1 MTKQLVVLG
10 FLALV
15 MTATSA
21 DAQKKSSASTA
32 RPIELGMD
40 GGISVGFDDPNV
52 TTVSLPVQA
61 LRVGFFMNDNISLE
75 PRFNFNSVSGG
86 GVSVRSYSLE
96 LGALYHLGG
105 YSNGSGLYVRPFAG
119 IAGVGGDL
127 GSGSDGFV
135 GAGAGVKLPFANRRL
150 ATRLEANL
158 GHAFSDGG
166 GTNGLGVLFGV
177 SLFHR

>member
-1 MTKQLVVLG
+1 MAASHVVLAERAANSGAPTPIQKFFMTKQLVVLG

-21 DAQKKSSASTA
+21 DAQKNSTA

-61 LRVGFFMNDNISLE
+61 LRVGFFMNDNISIE

-86 GVSVRSYSLE
+86 GVSIRSYSLE

-105 YSNGSGLYVRPFAG
+105 YTKGSGLYVRPFAG
-119 IAGVGGDL
+119 IVG
-127 GSGSDGFV
+127 
-135 GAGAGVKLPFANRRL
+135 
-150 ATRLEANL
+150 
-158 GHAFSDGG
+158 
-166 GTNGLGVLFGV
+166 
-177 SLFHR
+177 

>member
-1 MTKQLVVLG
+1 MTKQIAVLG
-10 FLALV
+10 FIALV
-15 MTATSA
+15 LTATTA
-21 DAQKKSSASTA
+21 DAQKSIP

-40 GGISVGFDDPNV
+40 GGISVGFDNPNV

-86 GVSVRSYSLE
+86 GVSVRSYALE

-105 YSNGSGLYVRPFAG
+105 YRKGSGLYVRPFAG

-127 GSGSDGFV
+127 GSGSDAFL
-135 GAGAGVKLPFANRRL
+135 GAGVGVKLPFANRRL
-150 ATRLEANL
+150 ATRLEANV
-158 GHAFSDGG
+158 GHAFTDVGG
-166 GTNGLGVLFGV
+166 SNNLGLLLGV

>member
-1 MTKQLVVLG
+1 MMNKLAVLG

-15 MTATSA
+15 TTASTA
-21 DAQKKSSASTA
+21 DAQKSSA
-32 RPIELGMD
+32 RPIELGLD

-61 LRVGFFMNDNISLE
+61 LRVGFFMNDKLSLE

-86 GVSVRSYSLE
+86 GVSVRTYSLE

-105 YSNGSGLYVRPFAG
+105 ITKGNGLYVRPFAG

-127 GSGSDGFV
+127 GSGSDAFM
-135 GAGAGVKLPFANRRL
+135 GAGVGIKVPFANRRL

-166 GTNGLGVLFGV
+166 GSNGLGVLFGV

>member
-10 FLALV
+10 FIALV
-15 MTATSA
+15 MSATAA
-21 DAQKKSSASTA
+21 EAQKNSSSA

-40 GGISVGFDDPNV
+40 GGLSIGFDDPNV

-61 LRVGFFMNDNISLE
+61 LRVGFFMNDKISLE

-86 GVSVRSYSLE
+86 GVSMRTYSLE

-105 YSNGSGLYVRPFAG
+105 YAKGSGLYARPFAG

-127 GSGSDGFV
+127 GSGSDGFI

-158 GHAFSDGG
+158 AHAFTDAGG
-166 GTNGLGVLFGV
+166 SNGLGVLFGV

>member
-1 MTKQLVVLG
+1 MMKKLVVLG
-10 FLALV
+10 FLALA
-15 MTATSA
+15 MTATAA
-21 DAQKKSSASTA
+21 DAQKNSTA

-40 GGISVGFDDPNV
+40 GGISIGFDDPNV

-86 GVSVRSYSLE
+86 GVSIRSYSLE

-105 YSNGSGLYVRPFAG
+105 YNKGSGLYVRPFAG

-150 ATRLEANL
+150 ATRLEANF
-158 GHAFSDGG
+158 GHAFNDAGG
-166 GTNGLGVLFGV
+166 SNGLGVLFGV

>member
-15 MTATSA
+15 FTATTA
-21 DAQKKSSASTA
+21 DAQKNSSA

-40 GGISVGFDDPNV
+40 GGISIGFDNPNV

-61 LRVGFFMNDNISLE
+61 LRVGFFMNDKVSLE
-75 PRFNFNSVSGG
+75 PRFSFNSVSGG
-86 GVSVRSYSLE
+86 GVSVRSYALE

-105 YSNGSGLYVRPFAG
+105 YVKGSGLYVRPFAG
-119 IAGVGGDL
+119 IAGVGGAV
-127 GSGSDGFV
+127 GSGSDAFM

-150 ATRLEANL
+150 ATRLEANF
-158 GHAFSDGG
+158 GHAFTDAGG
-166 GTNGLGVLFGV
+166 SNGLGILFGV

>member
-1 MTKQLVVLG
+1 MTKQIAVLG
-10 FLALV
+10 FIALV
-15 MTATSA
+15 LTATTA
-21 DAQKKSSASTA
+21 DAQKSSP

-40 GGISVGFDDPNV
+40 GGISVGFDNPNV

-75 PRFNFNSVSGG
+75 PRVNFNSVSGG
-86 GVSVRSYSLE
+86 GVSVRSYALE

-105 YSNGSGLYVRPFAG
+105 YSKGSGLYVRPFAG

-127 GSGSDGFV
+127 GSGSDAFL
-135 GAGAGVKLPFANRRL
+135 GAGVGVKLPFANRRL
-150 ATRLEANL
+150 ATRLEANF
-158 GHAFSDGG
+158 GHAFTDVGG
-166 GTNGLGVLFGV
+166 SNNLGLLFGV